1 MGSSYVPWPLTTAH
15 HTCFS
20 IKEIEISG
28 HFVWRKEGWP
38 HVTYLTDMAAPQ
50 RLTPAQHHQG
60 LASGQY
66 SMIKLG
72 QACQPSWGTPR
83 HSTPPPLEAAPRQ
96 GRGAVAAGAGL
107 LPLDPV
113 DWPFIVPTSLRSRS
127 TNETHC
133 SLTLS
138 LRSHDPAQAA
148 FTTAETWRSS
158 RISFGCRCKTTG
170 TGGAVE
176 TQLWTMIL
184 PTRHTDGQTIWI
196 GVQRLQARNLGGSTR
211 AARLKQTGS
220 LMTAWCRAWQCIIEA
235 LSNRRAAVP

>member
-15 HTCFS
+15 HTYFS
-20 IKEIEISG
+20 IKELEISG
-28 HFVWRKEGWP
+28 QFGWRKEEWP
-38 HVTYLTDMAAPQ
+38 HVTSLTDTAAPR
-50 RLTPAQHHQG
+50 RLTPAQRHQG

-83 HSTPPPLEAAPRQ
+83 HSTPPPLEAAQRQ
-96 GRGAVAAGAGL
+96 GRGAVAVGVGL
-107 LPLDPV
+107 LPLDLV
-113 DWPFIVPTSLRSRS
+113 DSPFIVLNSLRSRS
-127 TNETHC
+127 TSETHC
-133 SLTLS
+133 SPTLS
-138 LRSHDPAQAA
+138 LRSHDLAQAA
-148 FTTAETWRSS
+148 STTAETWHSS

-196 GVQRLQARNLGGSTR
+196 GVQRLQARNLGGNTR

-220 LMTAWCRAWQCIIEA
+220 LMTAWCRVWPCITEA
-235 LSNRRAAVP
+235 LFNSRAAVP